1 LEANSLSGCAAA
13 KEQLLNSRKIPGT
26 FYNRPLFSGCL
37 MFRFLFLVCFIS
49 LSYAQSPSSF
59 SQSKKIAARLFQQHP
74 QTIYCQC
81 SYEDKEVNLASCSM
95 QAADSIKRAHRIEWE
110 HILRRFDNML

>member
-1 LEANSLSGCAAA
+1 
-13 KEQLLNSRKIPGT
+13 
-26 FYNRPLFSGCL
+26 
-37 MFRFLFLVCFIS
+37 MFRFLFLLCFIS

-59 SQSKKIAARLFQQHP
+59 SQSKKIAAQLFQQHP

-95 QAADSIKRAHRIEWE
+95 QAADSIKR
-110 HILRRFDNML
+110 HIALNGNTSWLLSILGQQFAC